1 MAARALVFAPKTARR
16 GEVLEIRATV
26 QHPMETGHRS
36 DSAGGVLPRDIL
48 RRVECR
54 WDGEL
59 VFAADLHAAVA
70 ANPLLAFP
78 VVALASGTLSVTWT
92 GDNGFAHTESV
103 AISVA

>member
-1 MAARALVFAPKTARR
+1 MATRALVFAPKTARR

>member
-1 MAARALVFAPKTARR
+1 MARALVFAPKTARR
-16 GEVLEIRATV
+16 GEVIEIRATV
-26 QHPMETGHRS
+26 AHPMETGHRS
-36 DSAGGVLPRDIL
+36 DGAGGVLARDII

-59 VFAADLHAAVA
+59 VFAADLHAAIA
-70 ANPLLAFP
+70 ANPLVAFHT
-78 VVALASGTLSVTWT
+78 VALASGTLSVRWS